1 MAIRILITGSRTW
14 TDIDYIRQVFTSIN
28 DTLAEEITLVSGHCP
43 KGADM
48 LGEKIALELGWNVE
62 LHPADWNQHGRKAG
76 FVRNQMMVDS
86 QPYQLVAFVH
96 NKSKGAAMTVQIAKK
111 ASLPIIVHSLTDYPV
126 TRYDVKEYNQLAVV
140 KNDNDKL
147 F

>member
-1 MAIRILITGSRTW
+1 MATRILITGSRTW
-14 TDIDYIRQVFTSIN
+14 TDTEYIRQVFTSLNETI
-28 DTLAEEITLVSGHCP
+28 DQDITLVSGHCP

-48 LGEKIALELGWNVE
+48 LGEKIALELGWDVE

-76 FVRNQMMVDS
+76 FIRNQKMVDS
-86 QPYQLVAFVH
+86 QPDKLVAFIH

-111 ASLPIIVHSLTDYPV
+111 VNLPIVVHSLTDYPV
-126 TRYDVKEYNQLAVV
+126 TRYDIKEYNMLDVED
-140 KNDNDKL
+140 NDDKL